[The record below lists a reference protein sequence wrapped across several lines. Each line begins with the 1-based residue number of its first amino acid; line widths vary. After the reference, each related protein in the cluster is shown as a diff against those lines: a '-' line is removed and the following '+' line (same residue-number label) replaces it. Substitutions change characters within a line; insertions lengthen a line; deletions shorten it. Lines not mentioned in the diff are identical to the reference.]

1 MSNEVRRKYE
11 DFLSGK
17 LNIIILDVTRLN
29 WVKVWMI
36 YWLVRFYYYGK
47 LLVPS
52 CHLLGSH
59 YSDFIILK
67 RDITLIHE

>member
-29 WVKVWMI
+29 WVKV
-36 YWLVRFYYYGK
+36 
-47 LLVPS
+47 
-52 CHLLGSH
+52 
-59 YSDFIILK
+59 
-67 RDITLIHE
+67 